1 MAAPV
6 PNDAG
11 ASSLA
16 KGSGNTFREERM
28 VNRVRGVIA
37 FALLGCFSTSAIEG
51 IAAEAFYKGKTINFV
66 VGVSPGGGYD
76 AYTRLISRHIGKHIP
91 GNPLTVV
98 TNMPGAGTL
107 VATQHVYNA
116 KPDGLTI
123 VNWNGMFALHQQ
135 LGDRRVQFD
144 ASKLE
149 AIGSPVQQVQLCLI
163 AKSTG
168 INSLEEWIASR
179 KTVKLGGLAPGT
191 NISDTAR
198 LLAMALNVPL
208 HVVDGY
214 KGGAEIRLAIDSAEL
229 DGVCGLPWA
238 IAKASWGRQLDNL
251 NIVLQAS
258 SASHAELP
266 KVPQAIGYAK
276 TEDARQLI
284 KVGIHDVSKI
294 LQIYSLPPKTTRDRV
309 QSLRQAFIDTMKDEE
324 FLTEARK
331 SKIDIDPTSGEEVS
345 EIMASF
351 EKLPPALLPKLRTV
365 LSPK

>member
-1 MAAPV
+1 
-6 PNDAG
+6 
-11 ASSLA
+11 
-16 KGSGNTFREERM
+16 
-28 VNRVRGVIA
+28 
-37 FALLGCFSTSAIEG
+37 
-51 IAAEAFYKGKTINFV
+51 
-66 VGVSPGGGYD
+66 
-76 AYTRLISRHIGKHIP
+76 
-91 GNPLTVV
+91 
-98 TNMPGAGTL
+98 
-107 VATQHVYNA
+107 
-116 KPDGLTI
+116 
-123 VNWNGMFALHQQ
+123 MFALHQH
-135 LGDRRVQFD
+135 LGVQRVQFD

-198 LLAMALNVPL
+198 ILAMALNTPL

-229 DGVCGLPWA
+229 EGVCGLPWA
-238 IAKASWGRQLDNL
+238 IAKASWGKQLDNL

-258 SASHAELP
+258 SMSHPELP
-266 KVPQAIGYAK
+266 KVPQAIRYAK

-294 LQIYSLPPKTTRDRV
+294 LQIYSLPPKTPRDRV

-324 FLTEARK
+324 FLVEAKK

-345 EIMASF
+345 EIMTSF
-351 EKLPPALLPKLRTV
+351 EKLPPAVLPKLRKV
-365 LSPK
+365 LSPTS